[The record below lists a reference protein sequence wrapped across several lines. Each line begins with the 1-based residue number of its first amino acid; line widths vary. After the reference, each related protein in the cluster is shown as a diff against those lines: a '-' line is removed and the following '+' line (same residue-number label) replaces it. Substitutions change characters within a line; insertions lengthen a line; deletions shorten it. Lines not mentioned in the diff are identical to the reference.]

1 MSGYSLNIRI
11 SPISYTRY
19 HHHILS
25 INIWNFCTVIEVRS
39 LSGNRIY
46 TVEDF
51 PLCEDLFIITK
62 ISGRS
67 WDNTCQI
74 YLTHNSWFANIKYV
88 LVEHLNGH
96 AITLQLSIIIY
107 NDNPLFIH
115 LSLLLLFIYLF
126 FIIPHIFCSIK
137 YWTYALRKKDD
148 KNLKHFVAF
157 L

>member
-1 MSGYSLNIRI
+1 MSGYSLNIKI

-25 INIWNFCTVIEVRS
+25 INIWNFCTVTEVRS

-51 PLCEDLFIITK
+51 PLCEDLFIIIK

-96 AITLQLSIIIY
+96 AITLHLSIIIY
-107 NDNPLFIH
+107 NDNPPFYSSLIVIVVYLFIFYH
-115 LSLLLLFIYLF
+115 PPYILLNKIL
-126 FIIPHIFCSIK
+126 
-137 YWTYALRKKDD
+137 
-148 KNLKHFVAF
+148 NLC
-157 L
+157 LEEERW